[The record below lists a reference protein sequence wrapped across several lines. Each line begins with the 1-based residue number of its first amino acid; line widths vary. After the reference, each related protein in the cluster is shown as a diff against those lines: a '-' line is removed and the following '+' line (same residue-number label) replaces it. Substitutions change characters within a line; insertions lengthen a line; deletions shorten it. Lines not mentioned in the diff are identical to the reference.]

1 MIVQNLTKMHN
12 SRTISPPKCD
22 WDNLRQPLE
31 AGERQFIEY
40 LDEMLCKD
48 WEIYIQPA
56 LNGLCPD
63 IIILHPNIGI
73 CIFEVKNWDFNK
85 IKYQAYEE
93 KNGKLHLQGTSKSQG
108 IFKISRNPVD
118 QLLLYR
124 KEMRQIYCPQIDTK
138 NGAKIL
144 FCALVFPSATRE
156 QITDSIVPI
165 FYSRNRNLLY
175 DMPHSKYFIFTKE
188 NFEQPLTHSFP
199 QKISYD
205 RKNSDMNE
213 KIAEYLRFWL
223 VEPDASKEQRLPLE
237 LDKKQLEI
245 ATTRTTSGYR
255 RLKGPA
261 GSGKSLV
268 VAKKASLL
276 AQEDKRVLV
285 VTFNITLINY
295 LTDLAVR
302 DYPRSRQE
310 ITWLNFHFLA
320 SRICVEAGLE
330 NEYNSLFINCKNED
344 FINNDDLCNLVEHA
358 LDVSG
363 FEKFDAILVDEGQDY
378 NPRWWE
384 ILRRILNK
392 DGEMLLVADTTQDIY
407 GNGLLWTEQAM
418 KQSGFSGN
426 WATLDSTY
434 RLPMPIIPMI
444 QDFAKKFIPEVNI
457 VLPLPPLDS
466 TQSDIFSEDKSDGGN
481 FIFKWIQ
488 VPSLSSQSEF
498 YNNLK
503 DNIKDFQNDVRSL
516 GMSFADQTFLITTH
530 ESGEWL
536 TNLLKKEGNSN
547 SVTDIFSADWKEQRR
562 KKQYFFKGSQ
572 SIKACTVHSYKGW
585 ESKALFIVVN
595 RLNLEYKDAEILY
608 TALTRIKGGSKCAIY
623 IVCSDYKLNEFGD
636 YWNEYFNS
644 VKTDISL
651 NH

>member
-1 MIVQNLTKMHN
+1 MIVQNLAKMPN
-12 SRTISPPKCD
+12 SRTISPPECD

-31 AGERQFIEY
+31 AGERKFIEY

-63 IIILHPNIGI
+63 IIILNPNIGI

-108 IFKISRNPVD
+108 TFKISRNPVD

-124 KEMRQIYCPQIDTK
+124 KEMRHIYCPQIDTK
-138 NGAKIL
+138 SGAKIL
-144 FCALVFPSATRE
+144 FCGLVFPSATRE
-156 QITDSIVPI
+156 QITDNIIPI
-165 FYSRNRNLLY
+165 FHSRGRNLLY
-175 DMPHSKYFIFTKE
+175 DTPYSKYFIFTKE
-188 NFEQPLTHSFP
+188 NFEQSLKNNFP
-199 QKISYD
+199 QKISSD
-205 RKNSDMNE
+205 RTNLDMNE
-213 KIAEYLRFWL
+213 KIAEFLRFWL
-223 VEPDASKEQRLPLE
+223 VEPDASIEQRLPLE

-245 ATTRTTSGYR
+245 ATTRTSSGYR

-261 GSGKSLV
+261 GSGKSLI

-276 AQEDKRVLV
+276 TQEGKRVLV

-302 DYPRSRQE
+302 DYSKARQE
-310 ITWLNFHFLA
+310 VTWLNFHFLA
-320 SRICVEAGLE
+320 SRICIEAGFE
-330 NEYNSLFINCKNED
+330 NEYNNLFINCKDEN
-344 FINNDDLCNLVEHA
+344 FINNDQLCNLVEKA
-358 LDVSG
+358 LDISD

-378 NPRWWE
+378 NPRWWS
-384 ILRRILNK
+384 ILRKILHE

-418 KQSGFSGN
+418 KESGFSGN

-434 RLPMPIIPMI
+434 RLPISIIPMI
-444 QDFAKKFIPEVNI
+444 QDFAQKFIPKANI
-457 VLPLPPLDS
+457 ILPLPPEDS
-466 TQSDIFSEDKSDGGN
+466 TQGDIFSEDRSDGGN
-481 FIFKWIQ
+481 FIFRWIQ
-488 VPSLSSQSEF
+488 VSSLSKQINF
-498 YNNLK
+498 HNNLK
-503 DNIKDFQNDVRSL
+503 DNINDFQNDVRSL
-516 GMSFADQTFLITTH
+516 GMSFSDQTFLITTH

-536 TNLLKKEGNSN
+536 TNLLRKGGNSV
-547 SVTDIFSADWKEQRR
+547 SDIFSTDWKEQRR

-572 SIKACTVHSYKGW
+572 SIKACTIHSYKGW
-585 ESKALFIVVN
+585 ETKALFIIVN

-623 IVCSDYKLNEFGD
+623 IVCSDYKLNEFGE
-636 YWNEYFNS
+636 YWNNYFNS
-644 VKTDISL
+644 VQRI
-651 NH
+651 